1 MKKLLILFCAILP
14 TVVSADYLDDK
25 IIALTKQKQEKIA
38 VLEECQK
45 SKGGLMVAGIT
56 TLGVSAIGI
65 GANIGEA
72 VKIKDLDKDIDAAK
86 KDKLDLDAQIT
97 TIKMQIAADNTCG
110 GDECAGDGAAAV
122 AVLNGNAPI
131 CINNMW
137 RVRMC
142 NEGFSGQ
149 HRMCKRKGFVE
160 SYIDVCTKITKPE
173 NVIVEDLGNG
183 NYEVKVTVDGKV
195 VHEHKLVAAGG
206 IEKITEVPSNPA
218 NQMPPININ
227 VHGGSGGNANGGNA
241 NIGNANGGNGG
252 GYDVEYKDAQGNTY
266 HYHIGTININNGTI
280 INGNVNNGTINNGDI
295 NNIDGGSGVKGNG
308 GIGWT
313 FSGYGSFIDGK
324 INVVKGNNG
333 VLNFSGIGAD
343 MEITAVSDNTS
354 VATVSVNG
362 NTVTINPIG
371 VGTAN
376 VKVTV
381 KNKTTKD
388 VIWENTIPVNVSEST
403 VNIGGGN
410 GGIGWTFSGYGS
422 FIDGKINVVK
432 GNNGVLNFSGIGADM
447 EITAVSDNTS
457 VATVS
462 VNGNTVTINPIGV
475 GTANVKVTVKNKT
488 TKDVIWENTI
498 PVNVSESTVNIGGGN
513 GGSGGNNTI
522 TFTNNANPGDTLG
535 CGGTITIQ
543 QDAKQQWTING
554 LTISDDPAVVAND
567 SIATVTK
574 TQSTITVIGG
584 KTIGETSVK
593 ISLTDEQGNNK
604 TECTFKVTTVTAS
617 NNVWVEPPAN
627 VVKITMDKPS
637 NSEVVCGGDFYL
649 EPEEVRT
656 LTFSESEID
665 HFDGVA
671 THNKLANVE
680 TINNKT
686 AIKISALSKNALHY
700 GWENSTGDTIYIYL
714 KKGGEQYKCSIR
726 IKIVAQEKK
735 LDIAPCKQDSITID
749 TLLNSFV
756 FSQGVKFP
764 EEYTYNKCNNVDMG
778 LLAKE
783 NYVLRANKEEKPTA
797 QDCMIVGCKGKGKYL
812 VVSDIDKNTGNI
824 VVDNKYKTGNACA
837 SGNYDRLM
845 FSYKYKNN
853 RTGNAWED
861 AYAVMEIGGKQLS
874 NVVSMTLDKCVEWCR
889 TNKNTKA
896 KKATADCKIN
906 RVILYGG
913 NSHSCVC
920 NPGNF
925 YSADKVM
932 AQYVE
937 D

>member
-295 NNIDGGSGVKGNG
+295 NNIDGGSGVK
-308 GIGWT
+308 
-313 FSGYGSFIDGK
+313 
-324 INVVKGNNG
+324 
-333 VLNFSGIGAD
+333 
-343 MEITAVSDNTS
+343 
-354 VATVSVNG
+354 
-362 NTVTINPIG
+362 
-371 VGTAN
+371 
-376 VKVTV
+376 
-381 KNKTTKD
+381 
-388 VIWENTIPVNVSEST
+388 
-403 VNIGGGN
+403 GN